1 MSPFSSEVEPDSPA
15 AAYYEMHA
23 YLCKALAHP
32 VRLLIIDQLREGPQ
46 SVGELA
52 ERIGLP
58 QSNLS
63 QHLGILRAKRLVTH
77 RREGSNVYYH
87 IRDPRLLRAFD
98 LLREVLRDVLR
109 EEEWLAGSFTA
120 PPLSASASL
129 VPS

>member
-1 MSPFSSEVEPDSPA
+1 MSPFSSEVERDSPA

-52 ERIGLP
+52 ERIGLS

-63 QHLGILRAKRLVTH
+63 QHLGILRAKRLVAH
-77 RREGSNVYYH
+77 RREGSNVYYQ
-87 IRDPRLLRAFD
+87 IRDPRLLQAFD

-120 PPLSASASL
+120 PPLSAAASL

>member
-1 MSPFSSEVEPDSPA
+1 
-15 AAYYEMHA
+15 MHA

-32 VRLLIIDQLREGPQ
+32 VRLLVIDQLREGPQ

-52 ERIGLP
+52 DRIGLS

-63 QHLGILRAKRLVTH
+63 QHLGILRAKRLVAR
-77 RREGSNVYYH
+77 RREGSNVYYQ

-120 PPLSASASL
+120 PPVGTQPSL

>member
-1 MSPFSSEVEPDSPA
+1 MERDSPA

-32 VRLLIIDQLREGPQ
+32 VRLLVIDQLREGPQ

-52 ERIGLP
+52 DRIGLS

-63 QHLGILRAKRLVTH
+63 QHLGILRAKRLVAR
-77 RREGSNVYYH
+77 RREGSNVYYQ

-120 PPLSASASL
+120 PPVGTQPSL

>member
-1 MSPFSSEVEPDSPA
+1 MSPFSSEVERDSPA

-32 VRLLIIDQLREGPQ
+32 VRLLVIDQLREGPQ

-52 ERIGLP
+52 DRIGLS

-63 QHLGILRAKRLVTH
+63 QHLGILRAKRLVAR
-77 RREGSNVYYH
+77 RREGSNVYYQ

-120 PPLSASASL
+120 PPVGTQPSL

>member
-1 MSPFSSEVEPDSPA
+1 VEPDSPA

-120 PPLSASASL
+120 PPLSAPASL